1 VNESQSGSGW
11 IRAGVEIAMR
21 GQANIVDLRLDR
33 LLCDV
38 VVAMRKYIRDIASMS
53 RHVVWGENRVR

>member
-1 VNESQSGSGW
+1 VNESQSGCGW

-33 LLCDV
+33 FLCDI

-53 RHVVWGENRVR
+53 RHVV